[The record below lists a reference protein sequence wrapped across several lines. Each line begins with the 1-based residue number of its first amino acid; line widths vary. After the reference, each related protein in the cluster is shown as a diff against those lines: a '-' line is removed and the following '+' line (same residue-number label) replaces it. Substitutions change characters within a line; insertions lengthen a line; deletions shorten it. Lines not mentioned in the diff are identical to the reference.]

1 MKTKKL
7 IWPLACC
14 IPFLASCTSMET
26 ALSESWRIKSVYSVN
41 SKTETPEA
49 LYQLGRYYQG
59 QQRYAQAATAYR
71 RALQAS
77 NNTLIEAHNGLGVI
91 YAGQGLY
98 NEAIAEFKAAIS
110 HAPGTGYLYN
120 NLGHTFYL
128 QGTYPDAVYALEQ
141 ASILDPGNPRV
152 LQNLSQAYAK
162 LEGATKSLD
171 NNLASGPVS
180 PPEQAIAPLA
190 QDETPSINQMLA
202 DTVVTQATVRAVEQ
216 AINQNTSAVT
226 PMTAVKSRLETVQV
240 APNIFELRDRVT
252 PIKMATAEI
261 LPEPI
266 LKIENKTPL
275 RLEISNGNGITGF
288 AKMMNG
294 FLKGQGIQATRI
306 TNQKPFQVDVS
317 QIQYR
322 PGYKDAA
329 QLLKSTLPGNL
340 ELVQSTMLRQDI
352 QTRLLLGKDMQQHMA
367 QLEPTEKT
375 ILMASNES
383 ILLTTGSATK

>member
-14 IPFLASCTSMET
+14 VPFLASCTSMET

-77 NNTLIEAHNGLGVI
+77 NNTLVEAHNGLGVI

-110 HAPGTGYLYN
+110 HAPGAGYLYN

-152 LQNLSQAYAK
+152 LQNLNQAYAK
-162 LEGATKSLD
+162 LEGATKPLES
-171 NNLASGPVS
+171 NLASSQVS
-180 PPEQAIAPLA
+180 QPITPLTPPN
-190 QDETPSINQMLA
+190 TPSANQEPELETFA
-202 DTVVTQATVRAVEQ
+202 QAPAPDIKFEASQDNYT
-216 AINQNTSAVT
+216 VT
-226 PMTAVKSRLETVQV
+226 PTASIQTRLETVQV
-240 APNIFELRDRVT
+240 APNIFELRERENPVK
-252 PIKMATAEI
+252 IATADI
-261 LPEPI
+261 TPPI
-266 LKIENKTPL
+266 TSKVQ
-275 RLEISNGNGITGF
+275 RHLEVSNGNGITGF
-288 AKMMNG
+288 AKKMSG
-294 FLKGQGIQATRI
+294 FLKGHGFQATRI
-306 TNQKPFQVDVS
+306 TNQRPFQIDVS

-329 QLLKSTLPGNL
+329 QRLKSTLPGNL
-340 ELVQSTMLRQDI
+340 ELVQSTELRQDI

-367 QLEPTEKT
+367 QLESTEKT
-375 ILMASNES
+375 ILVASNEVS
-383 ILLTTGSATK
+383 RPSNGSAMK